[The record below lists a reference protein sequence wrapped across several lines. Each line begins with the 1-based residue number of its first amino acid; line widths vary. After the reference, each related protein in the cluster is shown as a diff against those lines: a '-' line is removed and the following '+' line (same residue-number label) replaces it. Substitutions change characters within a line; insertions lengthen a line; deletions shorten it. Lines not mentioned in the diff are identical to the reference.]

1 MAVLMLIERQEK
13 YDQRE
18 FALRLMMA
26 QRGGNLSLLFPRDFP
41 EAKPERVEDL
51 PPGDEPVEIV
61 FDDEVSLEEA
71 MAALREMSMSAAE
84 MAEALGDVE

>member
-13 YDQRE
+13 YDERD

-26 QRGGNLSLLFPRDFP
+26 QKGGNLSLLFPKDFP
-41 EAKPERVEDL
+41 EAQPERIDDL

-61 FDDEVSLEEA
+61 FDEEVSLEEA
-71 MAALREMSMSAAE
+71 MAALREMTMTAE
-84 MAEALGDVE
+84 EISEALADGE